1 MIMNT
6 PEYWTKTSLQRHLK
20 FDVFEQACS
29 AKLDMFEEFKIPF
42 SSVSTAWSSCGRADS
57 EDSMDLNQLC
67 IKHPQ
72 ATYYIRASGESMQ
85 DAGIHDGDV
94 LVVDR
99 SLKAVNGNIVVA
111 ALNGD
116 LTVKILSTDPH
127 LCLEPRNSAYSIV
140 NIGDEDDFEIFG
152 VVTYVIHST
161 LG

>member
-1 MIMNT
+1 MTT
-6 PEYWTKTSLQRHLK
+6 PAYWNKTSIQTYLK

-29 AKLDMFEEFKIPF
+29 AKLEMFEEFKIPLLAN
-42 SSVSTAWSSCGRADS
+42 SVPPVWSSCGLAYD
-57 EDSMDLNQLC
+57 EESMDLNQLC
-67 IKHPQ
+67 IKHPK

-85 DAGIHDGDV
+85 DVGIHDRDI

-99 SLKAVNGNIVVA
+99 SLQAVNGNIVVA

-116 LTVKILSTDPH
+116 FTVKILSTVPQ
-127 LCLEPRNSAYSIV
+127 LCLEPRNSAYSTI
-140 NIGDEDDFEIFG
+140 NISDEDDFEIFG